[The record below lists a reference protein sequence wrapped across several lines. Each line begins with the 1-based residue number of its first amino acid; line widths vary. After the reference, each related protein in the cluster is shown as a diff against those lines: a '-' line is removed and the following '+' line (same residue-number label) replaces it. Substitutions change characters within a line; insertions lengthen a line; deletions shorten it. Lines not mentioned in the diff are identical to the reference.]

1 MSDNPSS
8 YQSALD
14 NLKPEKRKGALR
26 TLIEIGGLD
35 RDLMIELRQQFLA
48 LTKGEEH
55 ERTGKHQQA

>member
-1 MSDNPSS
+1 MHNHSS
-8 YQSALD
+8 YQSLID
-14 NLKPEKRKGALR
+14 NLKPEKRVEALR

-55 ERTGKHQQA
+55 ERS

>member
-1 MSDNPSS
+1 MHSPSS
-8 YQSALD
+8 YQSAID
-14 NLKPEKRKGALR
+14 NLKPEKRKEALR

-55 ERTGKHQQA
+55 ERKT

>member
-1 MSDNPSS
+1 MHSPSS

-14 NLKPEKRKGALR
+14 NLKPEKRVEALR

-48 LTKGEEH
+48 LTKGKEH
-55 ERTGKHQQA
+55 ERRN